1 MPESSRRRFLA
12 ITGASAV
19 VIGAAAAAPGSLA
32 SAALARNGGA
42 NSEHAADAMLD
53 AQPMIVCVDD
63 LNSGQISVMHGDR
76 EFATTDADLAR
87 RIAQLAGL
95 GA

>member
-1 MPESSRRRFLA
+1 MPKSSRRRFLA

-19 VIGAAAAAPGSLA
+19 AIGATAAAPGSFA
-32 SAALARNGGA
+32 SAAIARSNGT
-42 NSEHAADAMLD
+42 DARRGDGMLD

-63 LNSGQISVMHGDR
+63 LSSGQISVMHGDR
-76 EFATTDADLAR
+76 EFATTDANLAR